1 MSNKY
6 STLKKNTIIFT
17 IGNIGSSLISF
28 ILIPLFTNYLTT
40 SEYGRIDFIT
50 MLISLLIPII
60 TLNFIEA
67 LIRFGVDK
75 EYESKEVIS
84 TIIFSIIPIYGVLL
98 IIFLILIKL
107 DIINNSIL
115 GYLGIF
121 FVVSLYQFLQQYTR
135 VIEKL
140 IIYATSDI
148 LYTIIFSV
156 LNVIFIA
163 KFRAGIQG
171 YFTSYIIAYIT
182 ASIFLIIKAKIY
194 KDIKL
199 SLYNKEYLREFIK
212 YSTPLIPNNLSWWI
226 VNASDRFLI
235 KIFCGYSNLGIYS
248 IANKIP
254 QILNTFYGLF
264 FKAWQ
269 ISSIKELGKEDTER
283 FYEQIFKYISKA
295 MFTVGICIL
304 LGINVIFF
312 IMIGEEFKDAINYVS
327 VLVLAII
334 FFTLSLYNKEY
345 LREFIKYSTP
355 LIPNNLSWWIVN
367 ASDRFLIKIFC
378 GYSNLG
384 IYSIANKI
392 PQILNTFYGLFF
404 KAWQISSIKELGK
417 EDTERFYEQIFKYIS
432 KAMFTVG
439 ICILLGINVIFF
451 IMIGEEFKDA
461 INYVSVLVLAI
472 IFFTLASFLGSI
484 YTAYKKSKNVL
495 KSTIISAVINIALNI
510 LFMPFWGAIVSC
522 YSTLASYLFLFI
534 YRLYDSRQFM
544 KLKID
549 VKDLIISSLIFIL
562 MTINIGI
569 FKLSLTTF
577 IINVILFIMYIVI
590 NRKYCALII
599 EYLMNKVKKRRVA

>member
-40 SEYGRIDFIT
+40 SEYGKIDFIT

-75 EYESKEVIS
+75 EYKSEEVIS
-84 TIIFSIIPIYGVLL
+84 TIIFSIIPIYIGLLAISLLL
-98 IIFLILIKL
+98 IKFR
-107 DIINNSIL
+107 IISNSIL
-115 GYLGIF
+115 IYLVIF

-148 LYTIIFSV
+148 LYTVTFSV
-156 LNVIFIA
+156 LNIIFIA
-163 KFRAGIQG
+163 KLRTGISG
-171 YFTSYIIAYIT
+171 YFTAYILAYLV
-182 ASIFLIIKAKIY
+182 ASVFLIFRAKIY
-194 KDIKL
+194 KDVKIT
-199 SLYNKEYLREFIK
+199 LYNKEYLNEFIK

-235 KIFCGYSNLGIYS
+235 KIFSGYSNLGIYS

-269 ISSIKELGKEDTER
+269 ISSIKELGKEDTEK

-304 LGINVIFF
+304 SGINLIFL
-312 IMIGEEFKDAINYVS
+312 IMIGDEFKEAINYVP
-327 VLVLAII
+327 I
-334 FFTLSLYNKEY
+334 
-345 LREFIKYSTP
+345 
-355 LIPNNLSWWIVN
+355 
-367 ASDRFLIKIFC
+367 
-378 GYSNLG
+378 
-384 IYSIANKI
+384 
-392 PQILNTFYGLFF
+392 
-404 KAWQISSIKELGK
+404 
-417 EDTERFYEQIFKYIS
+417 
-432 KAMFTVG
+432 
-439 ICILLGINVIFF
+439 
-451 IMIGEEFKDA
+451 
-461 INYVSVLVLAI
+461 LVLAI

-495 KSTIISAVINIALNI
+495 KSTIMSAIINIAVNI
-510 LFMPFWGAIVSC
+510 IFMPFLGAIIAC
-522 YSTLASYLFLFI
+522 YSTLISYLFLFI

-549 VKDLIISSLIFIL
+549 IKDLIVSTLIFIL
-562 MTINIGI
+562 MAVNISI

-577 IINVILFIMYIVI
+577 IINIIFTLIYALI
-590 NRKYCALII
+590 NIKYCWLII
-599 EYLMNKVKKRRVA
+599 DYIMKKFKKKKLD